1 MAPTKT
7 SKVSSA
13 SKSSVPKHAAS
24 GVGAPSQLAQSSRK
38 GKKAWRKNIDI
49 QPVEQGLESLRSEER
64 VIGSTL
70 QKQTD
75 DQLFVVD
82 TKGDD
87 KVRKSLPRFSK
98 AELTSTKILS
108 QRSAIPAVFSRPTR
122 DSMPSRSKVSRAD
135 KERLLRIAK
144 RPRKGPFNAVMDHT
158 EFGAGSALIDISAAV
173 KHSGSYDP
181 WVAEEVEEVADGL
194 EHTKKPKINRP
205 ALSHPRD
212 VIEVPAV
219 LEPHQGSS
227 YNPPAAAHDE
237 LITEACRVERRRQ
250 EEADRLAEV
259 RRKVADARALA
270 TNVTEGLPLGM
281 TLDEIPQDDGEP
293 VAQHD
298 AVVPKKPSARK
309 TKQQRAKALRLREE
323 KQALAEK
330 AARKKM
336 LATITMA
343 KSLRSTAEK
352 VGQQQNQAR
361 LARQLA
367 LKMKLRKGLAGQ
379 RLGKYKVPENEIEVQ
394 IGEDLSENLRTLKPE
409 GNLFRDR
416 FRSMQ
421 QRALIEPRV
430 PVFPTKRAKLKEFEK
445 HAWKRFE

>member
-1 MAPTKT
+1 MAPAKT
-7 SKVSSA
+7 SKASSA
-13 SKSSVPKHAAS
+13 SKPSVKKHAAT

-75 DQLFVVD
+75 NQLFVVD

-87 KVRKSLPRFSK
+87 KVRKSLPRYSK

-108 QRSAIPAVFSRPTR
+108 QRSAIPAVFSRPTK
-122 DSMPSRSKVSRAD
+122 DSIASRSKVSRAD

-144 RPRKGPFNAVMDHT
+144 RPRKGPFNAIMDHT
-158 EFGAGSALIDISAAV
+158 EFGAGSALIDVSAAV

-181 WVAEEVEEVADGL
+181 WIAEEVEEVADGL
-194 EHTKKPKINRP
+194 EYTKKPKVKRP
-205 ALSHPRD
+205 ELSHPRD

-219 LEPHQGSS
+219 LDPHQGSS

-237 LITEACRVERRRQ
+237 LIMEACRLERRRQ
-250 EEADRLAEV
+250 EEADRLSEV

-281 TLDEIPQDDGEP
+281 TLDEIPTDGEP
-293 VAQHD
+293 IVQHD
-298 AVVPKKPSARK
+298 AVVPKKPSTRK

-323 KQALAEK
+323 KRALAEK

-336 LATITMA
+336 LATITMV

-430 PVFPTKRAKLKEFEK
+430 PILPTKRAKLKEFEK

>member
-1 MAPTKT
+1 MAPAKT
-7 SKVSSA
+7 SKASSA
-13 SKSSVPKHAAS
+13 SKPSVKKHAAT

-70 QKQTD
+70 HKQTD

-87 KVRKSLPRFSK
+87 KVRKSLPRYSK

-108 QRSAIPAVFSRPTR
+108 QRSAIPAVFSRPTK
-122 DSMPSRSKVSRAD
+122 DSIASRSKVSRAD

-158 EFGAGSALIDISAAV
+158 EFGAGSALIDVSAAV

-181 WVAEEVEEVADGL
+181 WTAEEVEEVADGL
-194 EHTKKPKINRP
+194 EYTKKPKIKRP
-205 ALSHPRD
+205 ELSHPRD

-237 LITEACRVERRRQ
+237 LIMEACRLERRRQ

-270 TNVTEGLPLGM
+270 TGVTEGLPLGM
-281 TLDEIPQDDGEP
+281 TLDEIPTDGEP
-293 VAQHD
+293 IIQHD
-298 AVVPKKPSARK
+298 AVVPKKPSTRK

-323 KQALAEK
+323 KRALAEK

-336 LATITMA
+336 LATITMV

-430 PVFPTKRAKLKEFEK
+430 PILPTKRAKLKEFEK

>member
-1 MAPTKT
+1 MAPAKT
-7 SKVSSA
+7 SKASSA
-13 SKSSVPKHAAS
+13 SKPSVKKHAAT

-70 QKQTD
+70 HKQTD

-87 KVRKSLPRFSK
+87 KVRKSLPRYSK

-108 QRSAIPAVFSRPTR
+108 QRSAIPAVFSRPTK
-122 DSMPSRSKVSRAD
+122 DSIASRSKVSRAD

-158 EFGAGSALIDISAAV
+158 EFGAGSALIDVSAAV
-173 KHSGSYDP
+173 KYSGSYDP
-181 WVAEEVEEVADGL
+181 WTAEEVEEVADGL
-194 EHTKKPKINRP
+194 EYTKKPKVKRP
-205 ALSHPRD
+205 ELSHPRD
-212 VIEVPAV
+212 VIEIPAV
-219 LEPHQGSS
+219 LDPHQGSS

-237 LITEACRVERRRQ
+237 LIMEACRLERRRQ

-270 TNVTEGLPLGM
+270 TGVTEGLPLGM
-281 TLDEIPQDDGEP
+281 TLDEIPTDGETI
-293 VAQHD
+293 VQHD
-298 AVVPKKPSARK
+298 AVVPKKSSTRK

-323 KQALAEK
+323 KRALAEK

-336 LATITMA
+336 LATITMV

-430 PVFPTKRAKLKEFEK
+430 PILPTKRAKLKEFEK

>member
-1 MAPTKT
+1 MAPAKT
-7 SKVSSA
+7 NKASSA
-13 SKSSVPKHAAS
+13 SKPSVKKHAAT

-70 QKQTD
+70 HKQTD

-87 KVRKSLPRFSK
+87 KVRKSLPRYSK

-108 QRSAIPAVFSRPTR
+108 QRSAIPAVFSRPTK
-122 DSMPSRSKVSRAD
+122 DSIASRSKVSRAD

-158 EFGAGSALIDISAAV
+158 EFGAGSALIDVSAAV

-181 WVAEEVEEVADGL
+181 WTAEEVEEVADGL
-194 EHTKKPKINRP
+194 EYTKKPKIKRP
-205 ALSHPRD
+205 ELSHPRD

-237 LITEACRVERRRQ
+237 LIMEACRLERRRQ

-270 TNVTEGLPLGM
+270 TGVTEGLPLGM
-281 TLDEIPQDDGEP
+281 TLDEIPTDGEP
-293 VAQHD
+293 IIQHD
-298 AVVPKKPSARK
+298 AVVPKKPSTRK

-323 KQALAEK
+323 KRALAEK

-336 LATITMA
+336 LATITMV

-430 PVFPTKRAKLKEFEK
+430 PILPTKRAKLKEFEK

>member
-1 MAPTKT
+1 MAPIKT

-13 SKSSVPKHAAS
+13 SKSSIQKNSAS
-24 GVGAPSQLAQSSRK
+24 SVGAPSQLAQSSRK

-87 KVRKSLPRFSK
+87 KVRKSLPRYSK

-108 QRSAIPAVFSRPTR
+108 QRSAIPAVFSRPTK
-122 DSMPSRSKVSRAD
+122 DSIPSRSKVSRAD

-158 EFGAGSALIDISAAV
+158 EFGAGSALIDVSAAV

-181 WVAEEVEEVADGL
+181 WAMEKVEE
-194 EHTKKPKINRP
+194 RP
-205 ALSHPRD
+205 ELSHPRD

-227 YNPPAAAHDE
+227 YNPPSAARNE
-237 LITEACRVERRRQ
+237 LIVEACKIERRRQ
-250 EEADRLAEV
+250 DEADRLAEV
-259 RRKVADARALA
+259 RQKVANARALA
-270 TNVTEGLPLGM
+270 TDVTEGLPLGM
-281 TLDEIPQDDGEP
+281 ILDEIPADDGETI
-293 VAQHD
+293 VQHD
-298 AVVPKKPSARK
+298 AVVPKKISARK
-309 TKQQRAKALRLREE
+309 TKQQRAKAVRLREE

-343 KSLRSTAEK
+343 KSLRSSAEK
-352 VGQQQNQAR
+352 VSQQQNQAR

-430 PVFPTKRAKLKEFEK
+430 PVVPTKRAKLKEFEK

>member
-1 MAPTKT
+1 MAPAKT
-7 SKVSSA
+7 SKASSA
-13 SKSSVPKHAAS
+13 SKPSVKKHAAT

-70 QKQTD
+70 HKQTD

-87 KVRKSLPRFSK
+87 KVRKSLPRYSK

-108 QRSAIPAVFSRPTR
+108 QRSAIPAVFSRPTK
-122 DSMPSRSKVSRAD
+122 DSLASRSKVSRAD

-158 EFGAGSALIDISAAV
+158 EFGAGSALIDVSAAV

-181 WVAEEVEEVADGL
+181 WTAEEVEEVADGL
-194 EHTKKPKINRP
+194 EYTKKPKIKRP
-205 ALSHPRD
+205 ELSHPRD

-237 LITEACRVERRRQ
+237 LIMEACRLERRRQ

-270 TNVTEGLPLGM
+270 TGVTEGLPLGM
-281 TLDEIPQDDGEP
+281 TLDEIPTDGEP
-293 VAQHD
+293 IIQHD
-298 AVVPKKPSARK
+298 AVVPKKPSTRK

-323 KQALAEK
+323 KRALAEK

-336 LATITMA
+336 LATITMV
-343 KSLRSTAEK
+343 KSLRLTAEK

-430 PVFPTKRAKLKEFEK
+430 PILPTKRAKLKEFEK

>member
-1 MAPTKT
+1 MAPAKT
-7 SKVSSA
+7 SKASSA
-13 SKSSVPKHAAS
+13 SKPSVKKHAAT

-70 QKQTD
+70 HKQTD

-87 KVRKSLPRFSK
+87 KVRKSLPRYSK

-108 QRSAIPAVFSRPTR
+108 QRSAIPAVFSRPTK
-122 DSMPSRSKVSRAD
+122 DSLASRSKVSRAD

-158 EFGAGSALIDISAAV
+158 EFGAGSALIDVSAAV

-181 WVAEEVEEVADGL
+181 WTVEEVEEVADGL
-194 EHTKKPKINRP
+194 EYTKKPKIKRP
-205 ALSHPRD
+205 ELSHPRD

-237 LITEACRVERRRQ
+237 LIMEACRLERRRQ

-270 TNVTEGLPLGM
+270 TGVTEGLPLGM
-281 TLDEIPQDDGEP
+281 TLDEIPTDGEP
-293 VAQHD
+293 IIQHD
-298 AVVPKKPSARK
+298 AVVPKKPSTRK

-323 KQALAEK
+323 KRALAEK

-336 LATITMA
+336 LATITMV

-394 IGEDLSENLRTLKPE
+394 TGEDLSENLRTLKPE

-430 PVFPTKRAKLKEFEK
+430 PILPTKRAKLKEFEK

>member
-7 SKVSSA
+7 GKVSSA
-13 SKSSVPKHAAS
+13 SKSSIQKHAAS

-87 KVRKSLPRFSK
+87 KVRKSLPRYSK

-108 QRSAIPAVFSRPTR
+108 QAICYSCYSV
-122 DSMPSRSKVSRAD
+122 PSRSKVSRAD

-158 EFGAGSALIDISAAV
+158 EFGAGSALIDVSAAV

-181 WVAEEVEEVADGL
+181 WTAEEVEELADGL
-194 EHTKKPKINRP
+194 EHTKKPKIKRP
-205 ALSHPRD
+205 ELSHPRD

-237 LITEACRVERRRQ
+237 LIMEACRVERRRQ

-281 TLDEIPQDDGEP
+281 TLDEIPADDCEP

-298 AVVPKKPSARK
+298 AVVSKKPSARK

-416 FRSMQ
+416 FTSMQ

-430 PVFPTKRAKLKEFEK
+430 PVLPTRRAKLKEFEK

>member
-1 MAPTKT
+1 MAPAKT
-7 SKVSSA
+7 SKASSA
-13 SKSSVPKHAAS
+13 SKPSIKKHAAT

-70 QKQTD
+70 HKQTD

-87 KVRKSLPRFSK
+87 KVRKSLPRYSK

-108 QRSAIPAVFSRPTR
+108 QRSAIPAVFSRPTK
-122 DSMPSRSKVSRAD
+122 DSLASRSKVSRAD

-158 EFGAGSALIDISAAV
+158 EFGAGSALIDVSAAV

-181 WVAEEVEEVADGL
+181 WTVEEVEEVADGL
-194 EHTKKPKINRP
+194 EYTKKPKIKRP
-205 ALSHPRD
+205 ELSHPRD

-237 LITEACRVERRRQ
+237 LIMEACRLERRRQ

-270 TNVTEGLPLGM
+270 TGVTEGLPLGM
-281 TLDEIPQDDGEP
+281 TLDEIPTDGEP
-293 VAQHD
+293 IIQHD
-298 AVVPKKPSARK
+298 AVVPKKPSTRK

-323 KQALAEK
+323 KRALAEK

-336 LATITMA
+336 LATITMV
-343 KSLRSTAEK
+343 KSLRLTAEK

-430 PVFPTKRAKLKEFEK
+430 PILPTKRAKLKEFEK

>member
-1 MAPTKT
+1 MAPAKT
-7 SKVSSA
+7 SKASSA
-13 SKSSVPKHAAS
+13 SKPSIKKHAAT

-70 QKQTD
+70 HKQTD

-87 KVRKSLPRFSK
+87 KVRKSLPRYSK

-108 QRSAIPAVFSRPTR
+108 QRSAIPAVFSRPTK
-122 DSMPSRSKVSRAD
+122 DSIASRSKVSRAD

-158 EFGAGSALIDISAAV
+158 EFGAGSALIDVSAAV

-181 WVAEEVEEVADGL
+181 WTVEEVEEVADGL
-194 EHTKKPKINRP
+194 EYTKKPKIKRP
-205 ALSHPRD
+205 ELSHPRD

-237 LITEACRVERRRQ
+237 LIMEACRLERRRQ

-270 TNVTEGLPLGM
+270 TGVTEGLPLGM
-281 TLDEIPQDDGEP
+281 TLDEIPTDGEP
-293 VAQHD
+293 IIQHD
-298 AVVPKKPSARK
+298 AVVPKKPSTRK

-323 KQALAEK
+323 KRALAEK

-336 LATITMA
+336 LATITMV

-430 PVFPTKRAKLKEFEK
+430 PILPTKRAKLKEFEK

>member
-1 MAPTKT
+1 MAPAKT
-7 SKVSSA
+7 SKASSA
-13 SKSSVPKHAAS
+13 SKPSIKKHAAT

-70 QKQTD
+70 HKQTD

-87 KVRKSLPRFSK
+87 KVRKSLPRYSK

-108 QRSAIPAVFSRPTR
+108 QRSAIPAVFSRPTK
-122 DSMPSRSKVSRAD
+122 DSLASRSKVSRAD

-158 EFGAGSALIDISAAV
+158 EFGAGSALIDVSAAV

-181 WVAEEVEEVADGL
+181 WTAEEVEEVADGL
-194 EHTKKPKINRP
+194 EYTKKPKIKRP
-205 ALSHPRD
+205 ELSHPRD

-237 LITEACRVERRRQ
+237 LIMEACRLERRRQ

-270 TNVTEGLPLGM
+270 TGVTEGLPLGM
-281 TLDEIPQDDGEP
+281 TLDEIPTDGEP
-293 VAQHD
+293 IIQHD
-298 AVVPKKPSARK
+298 AVVPKKPSTRK

-323 KQALAEK
+323 KRALAEK

-336 LATITMA
+336 LATITMV
-343 KSLRSTAEK
+343 KSLRLTAEK

-430 PVFPTKRAKLKEFEK
+430 PILPTKRAKLKEFEK

>member
-1 MAPTKT
+1 
-7 SKVSSA
+7 
-13 SKSSVPKHAAS
+13 
-24 GVGAPSQLAQSSRK
+24 
-38 GKKAWRKNIDI
+38 
-49 QPVEQGLESLRSEER
+49 
-64 VIGSTL
+64 
-70 QKQTD
+70 
-75 DQLFVVD
+75 
-82 TKGDD
+82 
-87 KVRKSLPRFSK
+87 
-98 AELTSTKILS
+98 
-108 QRSAIPAVFSRPTR
+108 
-122 DSMPSRSKVSRAD
+122 
-135 KERLLRIAK
+135 
-144 RPRKGPFNAVMDHT
+144 MDHT
-158 EFGAGSALIDISAAV
+158 EFGAGSALIDVSAAV

-181 WVAEEVEEVADGL
+181 WTAEEVEEVADGL
-194 EHTKKPKINRP
+194 EYTKKPKIKRP
-205 ALSHPRD
+205 ELSHPRD

-237 LITEACRVERRRQ
+237 LIMEACRLERRRQ

-270 TNVTEGLPLGM
+270 TGVTEGLPLGM
-281 TLDEIPQDDGEP
+281 TLDEIPTDGEP
-293 VAQHD
+293 IIQHD
-298 AVVPKKPSARK
+298 AVVPKKPSTRK

-323 KQALAEK
+323 KRALAEK

-336 LATITMA
+336 LATITMV

-430 PVFPTKRAKLKEFEK
+430 PILPTKRAKLKEFEK

>member
-1 MAPTKT
+1 MAPAKT
-7 SKVSSA
+7 SKASSA
-13 SKSSVPKHAAS
+13 SKPSVKKHAAT
-24 GVGAPSQLAQSSRK
+24 GFGAPSQLAQSSRK

-70 QKQTD
+70 HKQTD

-87 KVRKSLPRFSK
+87 KVRKSLPRYSK

-108 QRSAIPAVFSRPTR
+108 QRSAIPAVFSRPTK
-122 DSMPSRSKVSRAD
+122 DSLASRSKVSRAD

-158 EFGAGSALIDISAAV
+158 EFGAGSALIDVSAAV

-181 WVAEEVEEVADGL
+181 WTVEEVEEVADGL
-194 EHTKKPKINRP
+194 EYTKKPKIKRP
-205 ALSHPRD
+205 ELFHPRD

-237 LITEACRVERRRQ
+237 LIMEACRLERRRQ

-270 TNVTEGLPLGM
+270 TGVTEGLPLGM
-281 TLDEIPQDDGEP
+281 TLDEIPTDGEP
-293 VAQHD
+293 IIQHD
-298 AVVPKKPSARK
+298 AVVPKKPSTRK

-323 KQALAEK
+323 KRALAEK

-336 LATITMA
+336 LATITMV

-430 PVFPTKRAKLKEFEK
+430 PILPTKRAKLKEFEK

>member
-1 MAPTKT
+1 MAPAKT
-7 SKVSSA
+7 SKASSA
-13 SKSSVPKHAAS
+13 SKPSVKKHAAT

-70 QKQTD
+70 HKQTD

-87 KVRKSLPRFSK
+87 KVRKSLPRYSK

-108 QRSAIPAVFSRPTR
+108 QRSAIPAVFSRPTK
-122 DSMPSRSKVSRAD
+122 DSLASRSKVSRAD

-158 EFGAGSALIDISAAV
+158 EFGAGSALIDVSAAV

-181 WVAEEVEEVADGL
+181 WTVEEVEEVADGL
-194 EHTKKPKINRP
+194 EYTKKPKIKRP
-205 ALSHPRD
+205 ELSHPRD

-237 LITEACRVERRRQ
+237 LIMEACRLERRRQ

-270 TNVTEGLPLGM
+270 TGVTEGLPLGM
-281 TLDEIPQDDGEP
+281 TLDEIPTDGEP
-293 VAQHD
+293 IIQHD
-298 AVVPKKPSARK
+298 AVVPKKPSTRK

-323 KQALAEK
+323 KRALAEK

-336 LATITMA
+336 LATITMV

-430 PVFPTKRAKLKEFEK
+430 PILPTKRAKLKEFEK

>member
-1 MAPTKT
+1 MAPAKT
-7 SKVSSA
+7 SKASSA
-13 SKSSVPKHAAS
+13 SKPSVKKHAAT

-70 QKQTD
+70 HKQTD

-87 KVRKSLPRFSK
+87 KVRKSLPRYSK

-108 QRSAIPAVFSRPTR
+108 QRSAIPAVFSRPTK
-122 DSMPSRSKVSRAD
+122 DSLASRSKVSRAD

-158 EFGAGSALIDISAAV
+158 EFGAGSALIDVSAAV

-181 WVAEEVEEVADGL
+181 WTAEEVEEVADGL
-194 EHTKKPKINRP
+194 EYTKKPKIKRP
-205 ALSHPRD
+205 ELSHPRD

-237 LITEACRVERRRQ
+237 LIMEACRLERRRQ

-270 TNVTEGLPLGM
+270 TGVTEGLPLGM
-281 TLDEIPQDDGEP
+281 TLDEIPTDGEP
-293 VAQHD
+293 IIQHD
-298 AVVPKKPSARK
+298 AVVPKKPSTRK

-323 KQALAEK
+323 KRALAEK

-336 LATITMA
+336 LATITMV

-379 RLGKYKVPENEIEVQ
+379 WLGKYKVPENEIEVQ

-430 PVFPTKRAKLKEFEK
+430 PILPTKRAKLKEFEK

>member
-1 MAPTKT
+1 
-7 SKVSSA
+7 
-13 SKSSVPKHAAS
+13 
-24 GVGAPSQLAQSSRK
+24 
-38 GKKAWRKNIDI
+38 
-49 QPVEQGLESLRSEER
+49 
-64 VIGSTL
+64 
-70 QKQTD
+70 
-75 DQLFVVD
+75 
-82 TKGDD
+82 
-87 KVRKSLPRFSK
+87 
-98 AELTSTKILS
+98 
-108 QRSAIPAVFSRPTR
+108 
-122 DSMPSRSKVSRAD
+122 
-135 KERLLRIAK
+135 
-144 RPRKGPFNAVMDHT
+144 MDHT
-158 EFGAGSALIDISAAV
+158 EFGAGSALIDVSAAV

-181 WVAEEVEEVADGL
+181 WTVEEVEEVADGL
-194 EHTKKPKINRP
+194 EYTKKPKIKRP
-205 ALSHPRD
+205 ELSHPRD

-237 LITEACRVERRRQ
+237 LIMEACRLERRRQ

-270 TNVTEGLPLGM
+270 TGVTEGLPLGM
-281 TLDEIPQDDGEP
+281 TLDEIPTDGEP
-293 VAQHD
+293 IIQHD
-298 AVVPKKPSARK
+298 AVVPKKPSTRK

-323 KQALAEK
+323 KRALAEK

-336 LATITMA
+336 LATITMV

-430 PVFPTKRAKLKEFEK
+430 PILPTKRAKLKEFEK